1 MDMASVK
8 EQVLNYAMP
17 FINLNILSKNAI
29 SHTNFIEPVPQI
41 LMDLCPK
48 PVGQ

>member
-1 MDMASVK
+1 MANQ

-17 FINLNILSKNAI
+17 FIKPQHIEQKLL

-48 PVGQ
+48 HVGQ